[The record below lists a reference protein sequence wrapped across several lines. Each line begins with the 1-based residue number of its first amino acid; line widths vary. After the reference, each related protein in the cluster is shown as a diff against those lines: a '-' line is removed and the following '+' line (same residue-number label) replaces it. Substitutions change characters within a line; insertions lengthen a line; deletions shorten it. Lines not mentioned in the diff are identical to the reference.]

1 MVHDLIRVFPAD
13 ATSFETNGL
22 GALVEATKC
31 TVHEVGNGEFELE
44 LEYPVWGR
52 HSADLVLRNLIV
64 AKSHPYGSPQA
75 FRIYA
80 CSKPINGVIRYNA
93 QHISYDLSGYP
104 LTPLSYNN
112 CAGAMQ
118 GLKDHSLKPHNFTF
132 WTDKTTTAEFKF
144 DEPISTRA
152 ALGGTEGSILDTY
165 HGDYEFDNFV
175 VKLYN
180 KRGTDRGVTI
190 RYGKDMTEFS
200 QEENISGVY
209 TAVYPYWKGKDDD
222 DNEILYELPDKLVPV
237 EGSYS
242 FTNVLVQDFSS
253 DFDTEPT
260 ESQFREYVKAWI
272 KENEIGKPEVSFEV
286 SFFQLSQ
293 AVEYADKALLEQIE
307 LFDTV
312 HVEFTALGVSSSA
325 TVSETTYNAITD
337 RYESITLGSIRA
349 SISDSVVN
357 NSNAIAES
365 ERRTSNHLEKAV
377 TDATKWI
384 TNGKGYM
391 VAVKDEAGNW
401 IELCSL
407 DEPSIERA
415 RSVWRWNNG
424 GFGHSSTGY
433 NGDYRTAITQDGHIV
448 ADFIDTGVLTAT
460 IITAGVLKDSVGNT
474 FYLDLDNGIL
484 RMTPSELFVGGA
496 NINDKF
502 SGIDKSFTDLENN
515 VDQMIADA
523 KSYAD
528 QIVGDAKTE
537 QEEEWKAAIGN
548 AKLQED
554 IFNALTMKGKLEGLF
569 MREGQL
575 YVSGS
580 YIYGGVMVVG
590 GNNNVSG
597 VLKVRNAAGKDLM
610 VFDNRGI
617 TFSNN
622 CKIQWSD
629 ISGTDDIAK
638 KGEIPTDA
646 EIVQNIKDNRTTI
659 IDKDYIASLRVIA
672 GSVKSGTVESS
683 TITGSTLTGNTITVG
698 GRDNQDGSIY
708 VKNANGQNVV
718 TLNNQGITLG
728 AGYKIQWSNISGT
741 DDIAKKS
748 DIPTSANIVDVINK
762 NKSTII
768 TDQYIASLNVI
779 ADNLNAGTSL
789 IGTSMTVGGSN
800 NTNGTIKVVNASGQT
815 MITLNNQGITFASGC
830 KIKYSDISGTPS
842 IPSVPSNNDIVNL
855 VKNNRTTIIDENY
868 IASMYIVADSVVSG
882 SITGCTISG
891 GTITG
896 SVLSSKNYSLPSSSY
911 FTSAGSSF
919 NLNDGSFY
927 SKNFSVE
934 FNGNAH
940 FRGSLDSANGTFTGK
955 LSAGSVVSSTITGST
970 ITGSTLKSEQSGNSS
985 VRTEISG
992 SKIHLYSN
1000 ASYSNDCGTIE
1011 PAKEQVTIEVNS
1023 STLAVEEVSGIKL
1036 NAANLLMI
1044 NVAGV
1049 KVARMYKDRIEL
1061 LRKVSAS
1068 AGLTASGTKPRI
1080 VKTPDYSTRA
1090 LYCYEMPSPMFGD
1103 IGESV
1108 IGEDGLVFI
1117 DIDDVFAETVT
1128 TTIEYQVFLQ
1138 KEGPGDLWVKE
1149 KEHGYFVVEGTPNL
1163 KFSWEIKAKQRDYEY
1178 YRLDKEEEE
1187 YSDPEPDSYE
1197 YDIYNEIDQLIE
1209 EQYEAQN
1216 SYEPG
1221 FPDPSDGILAEAVL
1235 DLQDEICLE
1244 EEELYEDAQ

>member
-80 CSKPINGVIRYNA
+80 CSKPMNGVIRYNA

-118 GLKDHSLKPHNFTF
+118 GLKDHSIKPHNFTF

-401 IELCSL
+401 MELCSL
-407 DEPSIERA
+407 DEPSINNA

-424 GFGHSSTGY
+424 GFGHSSNGY
-433 NGDYRTAITQDGHIV
+433 NGPYRTAITQDGHIV

-484 RMTPSELFVGGA
+484 RMSPSELFIGGA
-496 NINDKF
+496 NIDDKF
-502 SGIDKSFTDLENN
+502 SGIDKTFDDLEDN

-528 QIVGDAKTE
+528 QIVGEAKNE
-537 QEEEWKAAIGN
+537 QEDELKAAIGN
-548 AKLQED
+548 AMLQES
-554 IFNALTMKGKLEGLF
+554 IFNALTKNGELEGLF

-779 ADNLNAGTSL
+779 ADNLNAGTAL
-789 IGTSMTVGGSN
+789 VGTSMTVGGSN

-815 MITLNNQGITFASGC
+815 MITLNNQGITFSSNC
-830 KIKYSDISGTPS
+830 KIKYADISGTPT
-842 IPSVPSNNDIVNL
+842 IPSKVSQLSNDSGYAKTSSLPTKLSQLTNDKGYITSSSVPSDSEIVDL
-855 VKNNRTTIIDENY
+855 ITKKRTTIIDQDY
-868 IASMYIVADSVVSG
+868 IASLKVVAAKVLSG
-882 SITGCTISG
+882 TVESCAITGGTISG
-891 GTITG
+891 
-896 SVLSSKNYSLPSSSY
+896 
-911 FTSAGSSF
+911 A
-919 NLNDGSFY
+919 
-927 SKNFSVE
+927 
-934 FNGNAH
+934 
-940 FRGSLDSANGTFTGK
+940 
-955 LSAGSVVSSTITGST
+955 TITGST
-970 ITGSTLKSEQSGNSS
+970 FKSTSGGYTTTISNGQLQITASSGNIVFYLWPGYTDMQYSRDPENDVGVS
-985 VRTEISG
+985 YISWDTPVLYGLNNLMLSAIHKRTQIGIEKTTVNI
-992 SKIHLYSN
+992 
-1000 ASYSNDCGTIE
+1000 GTN
-1011 PAKEQVTIEVNS
+1011 T
-1023 STLAVEEVSGIKL
+1023 
-1036 NAANLLMI
+1036 M
-1044 NVAGV
+1044 
-1049 KVARMYKDRIEL
+1049 
-1061 LRKVSAS
+1061 KVSANTTFYS
-1068 AGLTASGTKPRI
+1068 SVSFELRPSGISLAGSLGPKIMSVPYETTSIISDVGSGITDENGECMI
-1080 VKTPDYSTRA
+1080 LIEDEA
-1090 LYCYEMPSPMFGD
+1090 YELANTG
-1103 IGESV
+1103 V
-1108 IGEDGLVFI
+1108 
-1117 DIDDVFAETVT
+1117 
-1128 TTIEYQVFLQ
+1128 EYQVFLQ
-1138 KEGPGDLWVKE
+1138 KEGSGDIWVSE
-1149 KEHGYFVVEGTPNL
+1149 KTGTYFTVTGTPNL
-1163 KFSWEIKAKQRDYEY
+1163 KFSWEVKLKERGSETQ
-1178 YRLDKEEEE
+1178 RLDPYVKEEEV
-1187 YSDPEPDSYE
+1187 YDQEPDLEKMFDDEQAEVESLE
-1197 YDIYNEIDQLIE
+1197 NEILKEMELQ
-1209 EQYEAQN
+1209 EQ
-1216 SYEPG
+1216 
-1221 FPDPSDGILAEAVL
+1221 F
-1235 DLQDEICLE
+1235 E
-1244 EEELYEDAQ
+1244 EEALLNGIQRS